1 MATKVIKKINKK
13 NQDELRNKLG
23 GWYLKANL
31 GKEFASGIE
40 TEDGKICLIT
50 KPSQICKYFWL
61 AEGRTRGI
69 SEGIDLAEKAKHD
82 RKFFISKNVQ
92 LAGYEFKLKSIA
104 KVEKGES
111 QAFIY
116 SRTDCK
122 GMSHI
127 RFANFLNLE
136 DTGLPPCPPGTLVRE
151 VTDEELQ
158 AYKQAVL
165 AARDT
170 LIKRL
175 HTYLNRYGMYKIT
188 TDTCWDEE

>member
-50 KPSQICKYFWL
+50 KPSQICKYFYF
-61 AEGRTRGI
+61 AEGRTHNV
-69 SEGIDLAEKAKHD
+69 SAALDLVEKEKHD

-92 LAGYEFKLKSIA
+92 LAGYEFKLKSVA

-111 QAFIY
+111 QAFIS
-116 SRTDCK
+116 SRTDGK

-136 DTGLPPCPPGTLVRE
+136 DTGLPSSPPGTLVRE

-165 AARDT
+165 AANDA

-175 HTYLNRYGMYKIT
+175 NTYLKRYGMYKASVQVF
-188 TDTCWDEE
+188 WDER

>member
-1 MATKVIKKINKK
+1 MATKVIKKINKN
-13 NQDELRNKLG
+13 NQAELQGKLG
-23 GWYLKANL
+23 GWYVKANL

-50 KPSQICKYFWL
+50 KPSQICKYFYF

-69 SEGIDLAEKAKHD
+69 NEGIDLAEKAKHD

-111 QAFIY
+111 QAFIS
-116 SRTDCK
+116 SRTDGK

-136 DTGLPPCPPGTLVRE
+136 DTGLPSFPPGTLVRE

-165 AARDT
+165 VAKDA

-175 HTYLNRYGMYKIT
+175 NTYLKRYVMYKASAQVF
-188 TDTCWDEE
+188 WGER